1 MAIDPREKIV
11 LFIDGANLYATSKA
25 IGVDIDYRR
34 LLAEF
39 SAKAYLLRANYY
51 TALVEDQ
58 EYSSIRPLIDWLDYN
73 GFTVVTKPAKEFTDA
88 SGRRKIKGNMDIELC
103 VDALELAPFY
113 DHMVLFSGD
122 GDFTALVAALQ
133 RKGKRVTVVS
143 TLTSSTP
150 MISDDLRRQA
160 DFFMDVAELAKSVGR
175 PPSTRPV
182 VAPVSPVAPVVPD
195 EE

>member
-1 MAIDPREKIV
+1 MPIDSREKIV

-34 LLAEF
+34 LLADF
-39 SAKAYLLRANYY
+39 NARAYLLRANYY
-51 TALVEDQ
+51 TALIEDQ

-73 GFTVVTKPAKEFTDA
+73 GFNVVTKPAKEFTDA
-88 SGRRKIKGNMDIELC
+88 TGRRKVKGNMDIELC
-103 VDALELAPFY
+103 VDALELAPHY

-143 TLTSSTP
+143 TLTTSTP

-160 DFFMDVAELAKSVGR
+160 DFFLDVAELAKTVGR
-175 PPSTRPV
+175 PQAQRPIEV
-182 VAPVSPVAPVVPD
+182 
-195 EE
+195 

>member
-1 MAIDPREKIV
+1 MFDPREKIA
-11 LFIDGANLYATSKA
+11 LFIDGANLYAASRTL
-25 IGVDIDYRR
+25 GFDIDYRK
-34 LLAEF
+34 LL
-39 SAKAYLLRANYY
+39 KAFQKRGYLLRAYYY
-51 TALVEDQ
+51 TALIEDQ

-88 SGRRKIKGNMDIELC
+88 MGRRKVKGNMDIELT

-143 TLTSSTP
+143 TLTTATP

-160 DFFMDVAELAKSVGR
+160 DFFLDVAELAKTVGR
-175 PPSTRPV
+175 IPPVDRT
-182 VAPVSPVAPVVPD
+182 ALAA
-195 EE
+195 EAKA